1 MLSPYQFCPVPP
13 PRPLPHIRTPSICCP
28 DYTIPGRSSPG
39 SARTAPA
46 IAHQGEGVKWATDD
60 NNKLRTRSNISTGA
74 WDVRTLRPPGKLEEL
89 THEMRRYRWS
99 VLGLCEVRWRNFG
112 ETTTQDGHK
121 LYFSGKEDRH
131 ENGVGFLVHKDTV
144 NTVMGCQP
152 ISSRL
157 ITICLRTTPFNI
169 IVVQAYA
176 PTTDYDDEKI
186 EGFHEKLQEVL
197 DQIPKKDILIVQGDW
212 NAKVGKDACKNWK

>member
-1 MLSPYQFCPVPP
+1 MKK
-13 PRPLPHIRTPSICCP
+13 TTT
-28 DYTIPGRSSPG
+28 DYTIPDRSSPG
-39 SARTAPA
+39 SARTAPV

-60 NNKLRTRSNISTGA
+60 NNKLRARSNISIGT
-74 WDVRTLRPPGKLEEL
+74 WNVRTLRPPGKLEEL

-152 ISSRL
+152 FSSRL
-157 ITICLRTTPFNI
+157 ITIRLRATPFNI
-169 IVVQAYA
+169 TVVQAYA
-176 PTTDYDDEKI
+176 PTTDYDDKKI
-186 EGFHEKLQEVL
+186 EGFYEQLQEV
-197 DQIPKKDILIVQGDW
+197 
-212 NAKVGKDACKNWK
+212 

>member
-1 MLSPYQFCPVPP
+1 MHDPRGSESTCPGPSRFSTVVNSLE
-13 PRPLPHIRTPSICCP
+13 RDGLRQAFLPEIHRMKKTITDYNIP
-28 DYTIPGRSSPG
+28 DPSSPG
-39 SARTAPA
+39 SARTAPV

-60 NNKLRTRSNISTGA
+60 NNKLRTRSNISIGTSN
-74 WDVRTLRPPGKLEEL
+74 VRALRPPGKLEEL

-99 VLGLCEVRWRNFG
+99 VLGLCEVRWRNSG

-131 ENGVGFLVHKDTV
+131 ENGVGFLVHKEAV

-157 ITICLRTTPFNI
+157 ITIRLRATPFNI
-169 IVVQAYA
+169 TLCR
-176 PTTDYDDEKI
+176 PM
-186 EGFHEKLQEVL
+186 LQQ
-197 DQIPKKDILIVQGDW
+197 QIMMMRK
-212 NAKVGKDACKNWK
+212 